1 MGEAD
6 GGNEKEPKNETE
18 TAEAGTESKKKKKK
32 KKAKD
37 EVPEEEEEAG
47 KGKKKVDDKKGKKGP
62 SAKIKAAMQ
71 EALQK
76 IKDEEERIKREQ
88 EEAERKAAEEER
100 IRLEQERI
108 DREKRELKKQRERE
122 KKERL
127 KAEGK
132 FLTPQQRAKQI
143 RAQKSLE
150 ALRAQGIE
158 VPVKGEVR
166 APRPG
171 TRIRPNKNK
180 EQTEAQR
187 ISEEKQLEA
196 SK

>member
-1 MGEAD
+1 MIIILRS
-6 GGNEKEPKNETE
+6 NCLLCRLHL
-18 TAEAGTESKKKKKK
+18 
-32 KKAKD
+32 
-37 EVPEEEEEAG
+37 
-47 KGKKKVDDKKGKKGP
+47 
-62 SAKIKAAMQ
+62 Q
-71 EALQK
+71 E
-76 IKDEEERIKREQ
+76 EEERIKREQ

-150 ALRAQGIE
+150 ALRAQGITDE
-158 VPVKGEVR
+158 LLNIVLIGR
-166 APRPG
+166 LS
-171 TRIRPNKNK
+171 TTN
-180 EQTEAQR
+180 
-187 ISEEKQLEA
+187 ISR
-196 SK
+196 SMDCNRNRSTC